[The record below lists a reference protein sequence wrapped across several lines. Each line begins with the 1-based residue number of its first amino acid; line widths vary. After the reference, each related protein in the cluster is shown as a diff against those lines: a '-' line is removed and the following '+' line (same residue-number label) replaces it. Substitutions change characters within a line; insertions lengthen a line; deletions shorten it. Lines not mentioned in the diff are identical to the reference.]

1 MSTTTT
7 TRPDIEALRRE
18 APSHK
23 RESALILMEQD
34 VVEVRSGVV
43 VVRSVKLDRATM
55 LRGVTIHQGATVHR
69 FSSRASRVMD
79 LYGGCFFSM
88 SNGEALY
95 LVQGDRIEVRR
106 FPAFARVAIS
116 AEVTPDA
123 VIRGWCS

>member
-1 MSTTTT
+1 MSTAT
-7 TRPDIEALRRE
+7 TRLDIEALRKE
-18 APSHK
+18 APSRK
-23 RESALILMEQD
+23 RESAMILMEQG

-55 LRGVTIHQGATVHR
+55 LRRVTIHQGATVHR
-69 FSSRASRVMD
+69 FSSRVSRVMD

-88 SNGEALY
+88 SSGEALY